1 MAVHIVDVAD
11 MKVSAVKG
19 DVLVTHALG
28 SCLGIAIHDP
38 AAHVGGLLHVML
50 PLSTIDPKR
59 GKENPY
65 MFVDTGVPKLFLECY
80 KAGARKERLHVKVA
94 GGACTRCDEEDDY
107 FQIGKRNFIML
118 KKLFWKNGVLE
129 KVVPRIDG
137 YSNTHANGLSTNDTV
152 ICTSLRHAQGSVVR
166 GASLAFVW
174 KPRSDEVIRLP
185 LLEGYQA
192 SYAYSIS
199 HDGTSVSGFQT
210 KAGKGN
216 VPVVWT
222 KNTAGKWR
230 CAKLPTIY
238 DDNPLLATAGVRI
251 SPSGRQ
257 IVAPITAD
265 MVASALFPY
274 VSETHMWTRSEDGS
288 WNRQL
293 RSESGLR
300 VRAIND
306 HGTFVGRHTQMI
318 DGTPHSHAYVCTMEK
333 GLQVVG
339 VLHGDVESEALDI
352 NNSGIVVGW
361 STDPYG
367 ATDPEKDLG
376 YDDPFVWT
384 ATGGM
389 RKIIIA
395 STPSTGA
402 HGSATTITDGNR
414 IGGRVTIV
422 DELNEPAF
430 TAVLK

>member
-1 MAVHIVDVAD
+1 
-11 MKVSAVKG
+11 MKRLHGSGVLLAIAIAASTLVRATPGSGEDKLASTTPCQI
-19 DVLVTHALG
+19 LVTARLESEVIDATDTG
-28 SCLGIAIHDP
+28 SYLLWKWREHN
-38 AAHVGGLLHVML
+38 GLLDRV
-50 PLSTIDPKR
+50 S
-59 GKENPY
+59 
-65 MFVDTGVPKLFLECY
+65 
-80 KAGARKERLHVKVA
+80 
-94 GGACTRCDEEDDY
+94 
-107 FQIGKRNFIML
+107 
-118 KKLFWKNGVLE
+118 FWKNGMLE
-129 KVVPRIDG
+129 KVVPRLDG
-137 YSNTHANGLSTNDTV
+137 YTNTHANGLSTNDTV
-152 ICTSLRHAQGSVVR
+152 ICTSLRQADGSVVQ
-166 GASLAFVW
+166 GTNLAFVW
-174 KPRSDEVIRLP
+174 KPRSDEVTRLP

-199 HDGTSVSGFQT
+199 HDGTSVAGFQT

-216 VPVVWT
+216 VPVMWT
-222 KNTAGKWR
+222 KNAAEKWR
-230 CAKLPTIY
+230 CTKLPAIY

-251 SPSGRQ
+251 SPSGRL

-265 MVASALFPY
+265 IVDSVLFPY

-293 RSESGLR
+293 RCKSGLR

-306 HGTFVGRHTQMI
+306 HGTFVGRHTQMVA
-318 DGTPHSHAYVCTMEK
+318 GTPHSHAYVCTMEK
-333 GLQVVG
+333 GLQVIG
-339 VLHGDVESEALDI
+339 VLPGDVESEALDI

-384 ATGGM
+384 VTGGM
-389 RKIIIA
+389 KKLIIA
-395 STPSTGA
+395 ATPSTGA

-430 TAVLK
+430 TAVLKLP